1 VVSRAGRGGA
11 GDDASRSTGSGTQ
24 ARPPRRVAPISAG
37 SVLQG
42 RYRITGV
49 LGAGGMSTVYKA
61 LDLRFPNV
69 ERVCAVKEMFD
80 GGGDETT
87 RQGRAVAFEREA
99 GLLAI
104 LSHPLIPKIFDYFS
118 ESGNHYLVQEFI
130 PGQNLETLLENAA
143 EGFLESELI
152 DWAVQICD
160 VLAYLHGQQPD
171 PIIFRDLKP
180 SNVMIRDDRSLML
193 IDFGIARAFQQLQ
206 RGTMI
211 GTEGYAPPE
220 QYRGVAD
227 ARTDIYALGATLH
240 HLTTRIDPRFETPFT
255 FDQRA
260 PRDYNSRISLVF
272 ERAIMRALAY
282 RPNDRYTTAAEFKAA
297 LLRCRGG
304 GTRLRGR
311 PTVSLSGPLN
321 DNSGGL
327 VAAPVPAVR
336 ARPLPSRVRQEEQP
350 PAPVTGSAAAHA
362 PAPTER
368 LVWSVL
374 TQDEVRGGGTIAGDR
389 FLIGS
394 YDARLH
400 AIGLDGT
407 PAWQFTAGRGICS
420 TPASWRD
427 LAIVG
432 AEDGAVY
439 GLALADGRL
448 KWRYRTSMA
457 VRSSPQLTE
466 DGNIIIGSDDSFIY
480 NLAAANG
487 AMLWRYRAYGP
498 VRSSAALTDDLAI
511 IGSDDGF
518 LYALAQDSGRQVWRF
533 ATGKPIFATPAV
545 YGYVVVCGSLDGSI
559 YGLDLARGEF
569 RWRVETGG
577 PVVASAVLDGGCA
590 YVGTTGGRFLALD
603 LATGERVWEVPHG
616 GRVSA
621 TATLTVDRVYY
632 GALDG
637 AVYCLDRAT
646 GAVVWSYVLG
656 KPLTGAAALTPAG
669 DLLLIGGT
677 DGKIH
682 ALATGELPPAE

>member
-1 VVSRAGRGGA
+1 MVSRAGRGGA
-11 GDDASRSTGSGTQ
+11 GDDAARSTGSGTQ
-24 ARPPRRVAPISAG
+24 VRPPRRVAPISAG

-152 DWAVQICD
+152 DWAVQISD

-311 PTVSLSGPLN
+311 PTVSLSGPLS

-420 TPASWRD
+420 TPAGWRD

-432 AEDGAVY
+432 AENGAVY

-457 VRSSPQLTE
+457 VRSSPQASPRTAISLSVPT
-466 DGNIIIGSDDSFIY
+466 IASSTTSRRRT
-480 NLAAANG
+480 ARCSG
-487 AMLWRYRAYGP
+487 AIAPTGRCVLRRRSRTIWRSLGP
-498 VRSSAALTDDLAI
+498 MMA
-511 IGSDDGF
+511 F
-518 LYALAQDSGRQVWRF
+518 FALAQDSGRQVWRF

-569 RWRVETGG
+569 RWRVETG
-577 PVVASAVLDGGCA
+577 AI
-590 YVGTTGGRFLALD
+590 R
-603 LATGERVWEVPHG
+603 
-616 GRVSA
+616 
-621 TATLTVDRVYY
+621 
-632 GALDG
+632 
-637 AVYCLDRAT
+637 
-646 GAVVWSYVLG
+646 
-656 KPLTGAAALTPAG
+656 
-669 DLLLIGGT
+669 
-677 DGKIH
+677 
-682 ALATGELPPAE
+682 